1 LVAAPALAVRG
12 LDAAYGRV
20 QVVFGVDLDVA
31 AGSVCALLGTNG
43 AGKSTILRALSGLLR
58 PDRGTV
64 RLFGNDITSAPPES
78 RVGLGMVMVAGGSA
92 TFPSL
97 TVEESVRVGAWPFR
111 RDRSRVDQAVDAA
124 LARFPSLGKRR
135 RQRSGTLSAGEQ
147 QLLALARALVPGPR
161 VLLADELTLGLAPA
175 AAGDV
180 LATIAGLSADGMA
193 VLLVEQSVRRALAV
207 AETAYFLE
215 RGEVRFAGAAA
226 DLPARS
232 DLLRSVFLAGGEGV

>member
-1 LVAAPALAVRG
+1 
-12 LDAAYGRV
+12 
-20 QVVFGVDLDVA
+20 
-31 AGSVCALLGTNG
+31 
-43 AGKSTILRALSGLLR
+43 
-58 PDRGTV
+58 
-64 RLFGNDITSAPPES
+64 
-78 RVGLGMVMVAGGSA
+78 
-92 TFPSL
+92 
-97 TVEESVRVGAWPFR
+97 
-111 RDRSRVDQAVDAA
+111 
-124 LARFPSLGKRR
+124 
-135 RQRSGTLSAGEQ
+135 
-147 QLLALARALVPGPR
+147 

-232 DLLRSVFLAGGEGV
+232 DLLRPVFLAGGEGV